1 MSNINKTLWDKFV
14 NYLKS
19 SSPNTICEWNHHR
32 ELILR
37 DDRSI
42 RCSQR
47 DTAWSFSERLLT
59 TTAMYNIIY
68 N

>member
-37 DDRSI
+37 DDRSEKNMFLREI
-42 RCSQR
+42 
-47 DTAWSFSERLLT
+47 AH
-59 TTAMYNIIY
+59 YNCNVQYHI
-68 N
+68 